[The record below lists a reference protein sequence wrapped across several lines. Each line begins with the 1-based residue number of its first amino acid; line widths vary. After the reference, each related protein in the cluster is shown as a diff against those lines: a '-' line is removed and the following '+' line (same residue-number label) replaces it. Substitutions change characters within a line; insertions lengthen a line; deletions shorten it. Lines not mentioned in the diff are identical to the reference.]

1 MWHLNCVYD
10 RQQKHF
16 IKSHTDRAVLGKQH
30 ETKDDDDDRVARESC
45 CCCCLPP
52 RRRRRFRFPTWW
64 DRSSRRWDKD
74 CYRDDGIV
82 PSSPLYFLGD
92 DSACH
97 LPFWHSLFTYSSL
110 SLSFFSYTLSTF
122 TFYLCARAPALNW
135 RMIEWFIPVREFCH
149 FPRLLLLLP
158 QSSFAWGHLA
168 GYTPRYMCDVIATC
182 YYQPFPPVGFN
193 RCITQTQRKILT
205 SLKASA

>member
-1 MWHLNCVYD
+1 MMMM
-10 RQQKHF
+10 
-16 IKSHTDRAVLGKQH
+16 IESRAKAAAAAAYHH
-30 ETKDDDDDRVARESC
+30 EDDDGSAFQLDEIDHHADEIKIAIETMELFHRLLYISSATTQRVIS
-45 CCCCLPP
+45 
-52 RRRRRFRFPTWW
+52 RFDTRF
-64 DRSSRRWDKD
+64 
-74 CYRDDGIV
+74 
-82 PSSPLYFLGD
+82 
-92 DSACH
+92 
-97 LPFWHSLFTYSSL
+97 SLIHL

-193 RCITQTQRKILT
+193 RCITQTQRKILA
-205 SLKASA
+205 SLKASARVVGFASFASVI